1 MEEQELKV
9 LNLIKDKDYA
19 PMKAKEIAM
28 IMHVPK
34 SEYNELLNILGKLE
48 MEMKIQKNRK
58 NQYRPV
64 EEVYYDGIYR
74 KNQKG
79 FGFVKIEDQEDEIYI
94 AKENSKN
101 ALNGDRVLIE
111 IIEEKNKVKN
121 AEGKVVKILKHEKD
135 TIVGRFENN
144 KNFGF
149 VVPDDK
155 NFGTDIFISKKNF
168 GKARNNHKVL
178 VKITKYPEQGKKAE
192 GKIIEVLGNVNE
204 AGVDMLSLIKEH
216 NLPST
221 FPEPVVEEAKKC
233 GNQIDENDI
242 ANRRDL
248 RKDIIFTIDGEDA
261 KDLDDAVKVTKL
273 ENGNYRLD
281 VHIADVSYY
290 VKPNSLLDQEALL
303 RGTSIY
309 MLGRVI
315 PMLPRELSNGI
326 CSLNA
331 GEDRF
336 TLSCSMEIDEKG
348 NVISSDV
355 YKAVI
360 NVTERMTYTNVQK
373 ILDYLNTE
381 KQEVSN
387 NINQM
392 EIKPQDDIDEEVINR
407 YKPYFSEFKLMEELA
422 LILKH
427 KRLEQGYL
435 NLDIPES
442 KIELD
447 MDGRVTNIKKYET
460 TFANEIIEQFMLT
473 ANETIAEKFFW
484 LDAPFI
490 YRVHEKPDYEKV
502 QELNKFLFNF
512 GLKIKA
518 NKDNIYPKEFAKILE
533 EVQGKEEEKV
543 VSNLVL
549 RTLKVARYEA
559 INEGHF
565 GIASKYYCHFTS
577 PIRRY
582 PDLFIHRVISKYLED
597 NYDVEE
603 NFVEEYKKQAEERAK
618 QSSERESIATKVER
632 ESEDIKK
639 AEYMESRIGEEYEG
653 IISSVTSFG
662 IFVELEN
669 TVEGLI
675 RFDDLGDE
683 YFIYDEERKILI
695 GEHTKTTYKIG
706 DKINIRVKDA
716 SKLMRTVDFEK
727 I

>member
-1 MEEQELKV
+1 MSPCPREGEVLMEEKELKILDFMRSKEYV
-9 LNLIKDKDYA
+9 
-19 PMKAKEIAM
+19 PMRAKEIAM
-28 IMHVPK
+28 LMRVPK
-34 SEYNELLNILGKLE
+34 KEYSDFLELLGNLELGF
-48 MEMKIQKNRK
+48 KIEKNRK
-58 NQYRPV
+58 NRYRIV
-64 EEVYYDGIYR
+64 DKTYYEGIYR

-79 FGFVKIEDQEDEIYI
+79 FGFVKIEEQDEEVYI
-94 AKENSKN
+94 SKENSMQ

-111 IIEEKNKVKN
+111 IIEEQNRIKS
-121 AEGKVVKILKHEKD
+121 AEGRIVKILKHEKD
-135 TIVGRFENN
+135 TIVGIFQNN

-155 NFGTDIFISKKNF
+155 NFGTDIFISKSNF

-178 VKITKYPEQGKKAE
+178 VKITKYPEKGKKAE

-204 AGVDMLSLIKEH
+204 AGVDMLSLIKEY
-216 NLPST
+216 NLPAR
-221 FPEPVVEEAKKC
+221 FPEKVVEEAKRC
-233 GNQIDENDI
+233 GNKVDKKDI
-242 ANRRDL
+242 PNRIDL
-248 RKDIIFTIDGEDA
+248 RDQVIFTIDGEDA

-273 ENGNYRLD
+273 DNGNYKLD

-290 VKPNSLLDQEALL
+290 VKENSLLDQEALI

-336 TLSCSMEIDEKG
+336 TLSCSMEIDNKG
-348 NVISSDV
+348 KVVSGEV
-355 YKAVI
+355 YKGII
-360 NVTERMTYTNVQK
+360 NVKERMTYTDVQK
-373 ILDYLNTE
+373 IIDGSDKTILKRYE
-381 KQEVSN
+381 KY
-387 NINQM
+387 I
-392 EIKPQDDIDEEVINR
+392 DD
-407 YKPYFSEFKLMEELA
+407 FKLMEELA
-422 LILKH
+422 LILKN

-447 MDGRVTNIKKYET
+447 IDGKVTDIHKYET
-460 TFANEIIEQFMLT
+460 SFANEIIEQFMLT

-490 YRVHEKPDYEKV
+490 YRVHEEPDLEKV

-518 NKDNIYPKEFAKILE
+518 NKDNIYPKEFSKILDE
-533 EVQGKEEEKV
+533 IKGKEEEKV
-543 VSNLVL
+543 ISNLVL

-559 INEGHF
+559 ENKGHF

-582 PDLFIHRVISKYLED
+582 PDLFIHRIISKYLEN
-597 NYDVEE
+597 NYDV
-603 NFVEEYKKQAEERAK
+603 NQKFVDKYIPEAEDRAK
-618 QSSERESIATKVER
+618 QSSEREKIATKVER
-632 ESEDIKK
+632 EAEDIKK
-639 AEYMESRIGEEYEG
+639 AEYMESRIGNKYEG
-653 IISSVTSFG
+653 IVSSITSFG
-662 IFVELEN
+662 MFVELDN

-675 RFDDLGDE
+675 RFEDIGDE
-683 YFIYDEERKILI
+683 YFIYDEDRKRLI
-695 GEHTKTTYKIG
+695 GERTNKTYKIG
-706 DKINIRVKDA
+706 DKVKIKVKNA
-716 SKLMRTVDFEK
+716 NKLLRQVDFE
-727 I
+727 IA